1 MANGEAILPYKGMQ
15 IIITENRDKGCRI
28 VNGQDATLV
37 HSHGKTVVVEFP
49 DKERVFIHPVTH
61 AMDGEGDLTTYAFMP
76 AYARTICKS
85 QGQNLKHLLLWL
97 DCPTVPAGLAYVAL
111 SRVHRNTDLSAHGH
125 QSNDACGLSK
135 LKSSPI
141 S

>member
-1 MANGEAILPYKGMQ
+1 MQ
-15 IIITENRDKGCRI
+15 IIITENHDKGCRI

-61 AMDGEGDLTTYAFMP
+61 AMDGEGDLTTYPFMP

-97 DCPTVPAGLAYVAL
+97 DCPTVPAGLAYVAMDA
-111 SRVHRNTDLSAHGH
+111 SQMMDLSVHTAHGH

>member
-49 DKERVFIHPVTH
+49 DKERAFIHPVT
-61 AMDGEGDLTTYAFMP
+61 MP
-76 AYARTICKS
+76 WMEMVT
-85 QGQNLKHLLLWL
+85 
-97 DCPTVPAGLAYVAL
+97 
-111 SRVHRNTDLSAHGH
+111 
-125 QSNDACGLSK
+125 
-135 LKSSPI
+135 
-141 S
+141 